1 MLGVL
6 RWQWHQLDHM
16 QTICTSLQTD
26 NYTKTS
32 LNFYSPDALLDAA
45 QQYLNSE
52 GLVGILCYAVLFFL
66 HWYLCKTLSIRQI
79 SLTASKFLVSAFK
92 TTDVS
97 TETTSRAYTL

>member
-45 QQYLNSE
+45 QQYHNSE
-52 GLVGILCYAVLFFL
+52 GLLGILCYAVLFFCTGTYAKRCL
-66 HWYLCKTLSIRQI
+66 YV
-79 SLTASKFLVSAFK
+79 KFL
-92 TTDVS
+92 
-97 TETTSRAYTL
+97 

>member
-16 QTICTSLQTD
+16 QAICTSLQTD

-45 QQYLNSE
+45 HSISTLK
-52 GLVGILCYAVLFFL
+52 AVLEYCVTRFCFFCTGTYAKRCL
-66 HWYLCKTLSIRQI
+66 YV
-79 SLTASKFLVSAFK
+79 KFL
-92 TTDVS
+92 
-97 TETTSRAYTL
+97 